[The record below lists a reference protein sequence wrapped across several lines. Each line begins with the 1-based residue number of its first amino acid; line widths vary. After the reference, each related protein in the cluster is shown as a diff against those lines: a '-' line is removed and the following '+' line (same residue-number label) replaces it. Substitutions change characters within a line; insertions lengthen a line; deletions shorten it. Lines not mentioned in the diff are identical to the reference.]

1 MLILGCGN
9 FDRADDA
16 AGLLVIRKLRELGIN
31 AHEHTGDSLALIE
44 AWTGESEVVV
54 IDTIVSGA
62 APGQVRSWDAR
73 SARLAAGEFRCS
85 THDLGLAEA
94 VELAR
99 TLGRLPEQLT
109 LYGIE
114 GACFTRGAPPSPE
127 VSAAAD
133 RLARQ
138 LAGR

>member
-9 FDRADDA
+9 SDRADDG
-16 AGLLVIRKLRELGIN
+16 AGLLVVRKLRELGID
-31 AHEHTGDSLALIE
+31 AREHTGDSLALIE
-44 AWTGESEVVV
+44 AWTGEREVVV
-54 IDTIVSGA
+54 IDTIVSGS
-62 APGQVRSWDAR
+62 APGRVRSWDAR
-73 SARLAAGEFRCS
+73 TARLAAGEFRCS

-114 GACFTRGAPPSPE
+114 GACFTHGQPPSPA

-133 RLARQ
+133 HLARQ
-138 LAGR
+138 LAAR